1 MMNKKNWY
9 TTEEPSIFFEDTSVG
24 RMKKQLWEAS
34 EEEIDR
40 ILEEY
45 GIPSPSE
52 LGMANTYIQT
62 TNRSRVIERRRK
74 NDIVFVPI
82 GCTEN
87 HGKHA
92 NTGLDTFMVTQILE
106 GLRRYTAK

>member
-9 TTEEPSIFFEDTSVG
+9 TTEEPSVFFEDTSVG

-34 EEEIDR
+34 EEEIDH

-74 NDIVFVPI
+74 TISCSCPSAARKT
-82 GCTEN
+82 TESTPTP
-87 HGKHA
+87 A
-92 NTGLDTFMVTQILE
+92 WTPLW
-106 GLRRYTAK
+106 

>member
-52 LGMANTYIQT
+52 LGN
-62 TNRSRVIERRRK
+62 
-74 NDIVFVPI
+74 
-82 GCTEN
+82 
-87 HGKHA
+87 GKHLYPDHQPLQ
-92 NTGLDTFMVTQILE
+92 G
-106 GLRRYTAK
+106 Y